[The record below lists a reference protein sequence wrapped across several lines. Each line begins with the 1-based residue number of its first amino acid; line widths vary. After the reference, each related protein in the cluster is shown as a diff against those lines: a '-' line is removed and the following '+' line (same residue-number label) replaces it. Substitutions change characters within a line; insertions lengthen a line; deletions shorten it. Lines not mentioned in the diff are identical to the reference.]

1 MIFDDSHMSQSY
13 RATTHKLRNSL
24 DEGGGPDAMQTSFE
38 TEMQT
43 SGMEFSDEDEELSD
57 SDSRSI
63 RSTQTKSKR
72 RKPKKTRTMQ
82 KDT

>member
-1 MIFDDSHMSQSY
+1 MIFDDNHMSQSY

-24 DEGGGPDAMQTSFE
+24 DEGDGLDAMHTSFE
-38 TEMQT
+38 TERQT

-57 SDSRSI
+57 GDSRSL